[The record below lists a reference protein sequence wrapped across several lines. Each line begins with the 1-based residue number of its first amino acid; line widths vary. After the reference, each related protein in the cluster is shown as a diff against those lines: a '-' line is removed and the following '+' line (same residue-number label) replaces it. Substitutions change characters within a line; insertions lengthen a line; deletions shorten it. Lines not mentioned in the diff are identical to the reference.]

1 MLSDAR
7 WASWPPPAIRA
18 SVASTP
24 GPPALVTIA
33 RRGPLS
39 RGWVLRIS
47 AMLNSS
53 EIRSTRNT
61 PQRRKAASSTSSL
74 PVMDPVCATAAWD
87 ASSVRP
93 VLMTM
98 MGLVNATSRT
108 AERNNPRRRST
119 PCR

>member
-1 MLSDAR
+1 
-7 WASWPPPAIRA
+7 
-18 SVASTP
+18 
-24 GPPALVTIA
+24 
-33 RRGPLS
+33 
-39 RGWVLRIS
+39 
-47 AMLNSS
+47 MLNSS

-98 MGLVNATSRT
+98 MGLVNATSAPPTGIT
-108 AERNNPRRRST
+108 ARRRST